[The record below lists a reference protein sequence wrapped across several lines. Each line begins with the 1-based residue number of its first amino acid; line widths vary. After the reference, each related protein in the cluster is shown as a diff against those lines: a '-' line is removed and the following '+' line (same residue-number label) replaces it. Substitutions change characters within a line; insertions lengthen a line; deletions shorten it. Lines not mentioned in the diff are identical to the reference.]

1 MRFAQ
6 RAVSAGMLGDAIA
19 TLEIIEEYPRDKYL
33 PSFLVRGNSGGIVFH
48 AQIATDVEGGNIR
61 IVTMY
66 VPDVHVWD
74 NGLRLRRIK

>member
-1 MRFAQ
+1 MRFGQ
-6 RAVSAGMLGDAIA
+6 RAVTAGMLGDAVA

-33 PSFLVRGNSGGIVFH
+33 PSFLVRGKSGGVVFH
-48 AQIATDVEGGNIR
+48 AHIATDIEGENIR

-66 VPDVHVWD
+66 VPDAHVWD